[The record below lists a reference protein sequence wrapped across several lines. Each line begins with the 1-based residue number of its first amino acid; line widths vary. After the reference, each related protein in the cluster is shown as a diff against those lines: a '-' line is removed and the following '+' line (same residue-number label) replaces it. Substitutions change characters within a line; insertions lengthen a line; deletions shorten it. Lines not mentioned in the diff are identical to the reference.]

1 MIFWRKYFTFYNLF
15 MFSSN
20 KALIVTDQEQLMHK
34 NCKQPLQAL
43 DTDCEFH
50 LANIMCTG
58 ADNLVLST
66 GLIMTILSDEGLML

>member
-1 MIFWRKYFTFYNLF
+1 

-50 LANIMCTG
+50 LANIMSTG

-66 GLIMTILSDEGLML
+66 GFGLIMTILSDEGLTL